1 MRTFP
6 AGLILSL
13 LLVPPAIAP
22 ASGGEL
28 TTASSET
35 VRWFTQTE
43 QALMDSVAQGQK
55 EVWDR
60 AMDPGCVITSEE
72 GEVTGKR
79 QFLEQLRPLPPG
91 LTGAIRVKELSV

>member
-1 MRTFP
+1 
-6 AGLILSL
+6 
-13 LLVPPAIAP
+13 
-22 ASGGEL
+22 
-28 TTASSET
+28 
-35 VRWFTQTE
+35 
-43 QALMDSVAQGQK
+43 MDSVAQGQK

-91 LTGAIRVKELSV
+91 LTGAIRVKELSVQEFADFAVVRYLADEWESSSP